1 MGLHDKSLIEPVER
15 IIVSINLTDVLGGSY
30 NPLFVDKCV
39 FGDPSGMLKQVQHDE
54 MRGCRNSLGLSSR
67 TCFGIWAYEKTWSVA
82 AGRGFVRVKRN
93 WLIVERF
100 SVIRGEAVGA

>member
-39 FGDPSGMLKQVQHDE
+39 FGDPSGMLKQVQMTDLDAFGISIRCHSTE
-54 MRGCRNSLGLSSR
+54 PALKCLCSGSSR
-67 TCFGIWAYEKTWSVA
+67 T
-82 AGRGFVRVKRN
+82 
-93 WLIVERF
+93 
-100 SVIRGEAVGA
+100 

>member
-39 FGDPSGMLKQVQHDE
+39 FGDPSGMLKQVHDGFRRFRNKHSLSFHRACPE
-54 MRGCRNSLGLSSR
+54 MPLFRVIPDLIRDLGL
-67 TCFGIWAYEKTWSVA
+67 
-82 AGRGFVRVKRN
+82 
-93 WLIVERF
+93 
-100 SVIRGEAVGA
+100 